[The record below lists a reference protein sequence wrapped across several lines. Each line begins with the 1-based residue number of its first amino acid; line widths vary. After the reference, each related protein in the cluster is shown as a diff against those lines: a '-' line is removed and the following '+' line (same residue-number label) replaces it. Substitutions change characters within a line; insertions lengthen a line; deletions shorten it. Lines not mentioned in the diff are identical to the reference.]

1 MDGPE
6 REHWLDCYYD
16 IINPEVVYQHWG
28 KRVKTR
34 KEMYSIM
41 FSI

>member
-16 IINPEVVYQHWG
+16 IINPEVVYQRW
-28 KRVKTR
+28 V
-34 KEMYSIM
+34 SV
-41 FSI
+41 